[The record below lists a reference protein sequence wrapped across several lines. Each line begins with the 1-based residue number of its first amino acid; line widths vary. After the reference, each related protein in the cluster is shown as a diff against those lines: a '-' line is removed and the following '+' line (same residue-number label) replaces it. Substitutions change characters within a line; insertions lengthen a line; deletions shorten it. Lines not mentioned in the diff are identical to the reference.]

1 MESTHN
7 ASKTLELLY
16 AFYTATSIQLE
27 DFRKNHKKLIR
38 KLQPMRHEV
47 IEKTMNGDCKKLVLC
62 YMQQAEISQPL
73 QNATLLAYICYE
85 NELKCA
91 VEEAVIG
98 LEALLEKSD
107 DEINIREIMAD
118 MLPAEVLIYSMEQMQ
133 AIFNQPHM
141 LLDYV
146 ESFATERA

>member
-1 MESTHN
+1 
-7 ASKTLELLY
+7 
-16 AFYTATSIQLE
+16 
-27 DFRKNHKKLIR
+27 
-38 KLQPMRHEV
+38 MRHEV